1 MMKSWLTV
9 PGVVLTLFLTFDQ
22 APGNGNGAE
31 AGLLAR
37 RYREGQ
43 TLSYQMKATNEERGR
58 KLAYEIQ
65 ADGVVKKNDN
75 GFVEEFAW
83 SHLIVNGAPR
93 PLSPGSQA
101 FRQMLSME
109 PNRNA
114 GMPDL
119 SKVDPILIGPITDTL
134 TFYADLLIARTQ
146 GRLAQINDHFYYQ
159 HGAPASWADGQYVI
173 LGQSSIDFDV
183 TLTAIDRTERYALVT
198 VKHVPPATTQVKLP
212 AEWMKASVA
221 DTANNWV
228 QVIKQGEGRYVA
240 SVGKETFL
248 AEIKLSLDDGRILS
262 ATLDNPVEVRE
273 RQCTDAA
280 LTQCGEPERYS
291 ILRRISVTS
300 SE

>member
-1 MMKSWLTV
+1 MMKSWFTI
-9 PGVVLTLFLTFDQ
+9 PAVVLTLSLSLQ
-22 APGNGNGAE
+22 QVPGTRNGAE
-31 AGLLAR
+31 PDVLAR

-43 TLSYQMKATNEERGR
+43 TLSYQMKATNEERGK

-65 ADGVVKKNDN
+65 AEGVVKKNDD

-83 SHLIVNGAPR
+83 SHLVVNGAPMS
-93 PLSPGSQA
+93 LSPGSQA

-109 PNRNA
+109 PNRKM
-114 GMPDL
+114 GLPDL

-134 TFYADLLIARTQ
+134 TFYADILIAHTQ
-146 GRLAQINDHFYYQ
+146 GRLAHVNDHFDYKN
-159 HGAPASWADGQYVI
+159 GVPASWADGRYVI

-183 TLTAIDRTERYALVT
+183 TLTAIDGARRYAVVT
-198 VKHVPPATTQVKLP
+198 VKHVPPQTTQVKLP
-212 AEWMKASVA
+212 AEWMKPPVA

-228 QVIKQGEGRYVA
+228 QVIQQGEGKYVA

-248 AEIKLSLDDGRILS
+248 AEIKLSLDDGRMLS

-280 LTQCGEPERYS
+280 LTQCGESERYS
-291 ILRRISVTS
+291 ILRRINVTS
-300 SE
+300 RE